1 MVAFNGIRSKRERK
15 MTFHRHVKLGKLL
28 LYMGIV
34 NRTQLHEALERQKET
49 RRLIG
54 ETLVELGFAKEEDIV
69 GAIAFQYMI
78 PYLRMK
84 NCDVD
89 KVLLSLIPRECAMK
103 YRCFPI
109 DKLETILTIVM
120 ANPLD
125 KKAVEE
131 IKKVANS
138 DVLCCVSTPTEIASA
153 IEEHY
158 AAGRREIRVEDPSAV
173 ETEARIKVF
182 RLDGKTF
189 PEEWAEAAPGMEKL
203 PEILVNY
210 KCIAPDQ
217 MKKALDQQKAEGGS
231 IVRILID
238 KRYIQEKTLMTCIA
252 VHMNIPT
259 IELKRY
265 RPDREVLDLVS
276 RRIADHYR
284 VMPVAALSN
293 TLSLA
298 MVDPFDVVAIDNVK
312 LITGLEVQ
320 PLICLEKDFREAMGN
335 CYAAEADMENLLK
348 DVASPHKETKGNDGD
363 LEIM

>member
-1 MVAFNGIRSKRERK
+1 
-15 MTFHRHVKLGKLL
+15 MTFHRHVRMGKLL
-28 LYMGIV
+28 LYMGII
-34 NRTQLHEALERQKET
+34 NRAQLQAALERQKVT

-54 ETLVELGFAKEEDIV
+54 ETLVEMGFAKEEDIV
-69 GAIAFQYMI
+69 GAIAFQYMV
-78 PYLRMK
+78 PYLRLK
-84 NCDVD
+84 NCAVD
-89 KVLLSLIPRECAMK
+89 KALLSLIPRECAVR

-109 DKLETILTIVM
+109 DKLETILTIAM

-125 KKAVEE
+125 DKAVKE
-131 IKKVANS
+131 IKKASKS

-158 AAGRREIRVEDPSAV
+158 AAGNRGGGFGEAASA
-173 ETEARIKVF
+173 EAEAPIKVF
-182 RLDGKTF
+182 QLEGKSL
-189 PEEWAEAAPGMEKL
+189 PEEWAEAAPGMERL
-203 PEILVNY
+203 PEILVNH
-210 KCIAPDQ
+210 KCISREQ
-217 MKKALDQQKAEGGS
+217 MGKALDQQKAEGGS
-231 IVRILID
+231 IVRILIE
-238 KRYIQEKTLMTCIA
+238 KRHVPENTLMTCIA

-276 RRIADHYR
+276 RRVAGNYR
-284 VMPVAALSN
+284 VMPVAALSS

-320 PLICLEKDFREAMGN
+320 PLICLEKDFREAMEN
-335 CYAAEADMENLLK
+335 YYAGEADMESLLK
-348 DVASPHKETKGNDGD
+348 NAAAPAVEMKGSDGD

>member
-1 MVAFNGIRSKRERK
+1 
-15 MTFHRHVKLGKLL
+15 
-28 LYMGIV
+28 
-34 NRTQLHEALERQKET
+34 
-49 RRLIG
+49 LIG

-78 PYLRMK
+78 PYLRIK

-89 KVLLSLIPRECAMK
+89 KTLFSLIPRECAVQ

-125 KKAVEE
+125 EKAVAE
-131 IKKVANS
+131 IKKVAKS
-138 DVLCCVSTPTEIASA
+138 DVLCCVSTPTEIAAA
-153 IEEHY
+153 IKTHY
-158 AAGRREIRVEDPSAV
+158 AAGGRESNLAEISPVD
-173 ETEARIKVF
+173 TESSIKVF
-182 RLDGKTF
+182 QLEGKTL
-189 PEEWAEAAPGMEKL
+189 PEEWTVAVPGMDKL
-203 PEILVNY
+203 PEILINY
-210 KCIAPDQ
+210 HCISPDR

-231 IVRILID
+231 IVRILI
-238 KRYIQEKTLMTCIA
+238 EKSYVPEKMLMTCIA

-265 RPDREVLDLVS
+265 KPNREVLDLVS
-276 RRIADHYR
+276 RRIAGHYR

-298 MVDPFDVVAIDNVK
+298 MVDPFDVVAIDNIK

-320 PLICLEKDFREAMGN
+320 PLICLEKDFQEALGS
-335 CYAAEADMENLLK
+335 YYPVETDMENLMK
-348 DVASPHKETKGNDGD
+348 DVASPPMEMGGGDGD

>member
-1 MVAFNGIRSKRERK
+1 
-15 MTFHRHVKLGKLL
+15 MTFHRHVKMGKLL
-28 LYMGIV
+28 LYMGII
-34 NRTQLHEALERQKET
+34 NRVQLHAALEKQKET
-49 RRLIG
+49 GRLIG

-78 PYLRMK
+78 PYLRVK
-84 NCDVD
+84 NFDVD
-89 KVLLSLIPRECAMK
+89 RALLSLIPRECAVQH
-103 YRCFPI
+103 RCFPI

-125 KKAVEE
+125 EKAVEE
-131 IKKVANS
+131 IKKVSNS

-158 AAGRREIRVEDPSAV
+158 AAGMGEVDFG
-173 ETEARIKVF
+173 ETSPAGPEAPIKVF
-182 RLDGKTF
+182 QLEGKTL
-189 PEEWAEAAPGMEKL
+189 PEEWTVAVPGMDKL

-210 KCIAPDQ
+210 KCISPGQ
-217 MKKALDQQKAEGGS
+217 MRKAFDQQKAEGGS

-238 KRYIQEKTLMTCIA
+238 KRYVPENTLMTCIA

-259 IELKRY
+259 LELKRY

-276 RRIADHYR
+276 RRVASHYR

-298 MVDPFDVVAIDNVK
+298 MVDPFDVVAIDNIK

-320 PLICLEKDFREAMGN
+320 PLICLEKDFREALGN
-335 CYAAEADMENLLK
+335 YYASEADMENLLK
-348 DVASPHKETKGNDGD
+348 DVAPPPMEMKGSDTD